1 MKAVIMTAPAMDAST
16 TSVADIGEPR
26 PGPGQVAIDVAYAG
40 VNFIDVMAR
49 RGDPGY
55 ASAWPYVPGL
65 EVAGTVRSVGSGV
78 HHLRPRERVAAFTP
92 GGGMAE
98 VAIAAAAVTVE
109 VPPGVPLG
117 TAASAPL
124 ALPAPNGSSWA
135 PACWTRCSTAR
146 WYWPG
151 GSPPLTG

>member
-1 MKAVIMTAPAMDAST
+1 MLPAPR
-16 TSVADIGEPR
+16 R
-26 PGPGQVAIDVAYAG
+26 PGSAAWALTPRTCSCQRRPSDKELGDESG
-40 VNFIDVMAR
+40 DHDGAR
-49 RGDPGY
+49 DGRQ
-55 ASAWPYVPGL
+55 
-65 EVAGTVRSVGSGV
+65 
-78 HHLRPRERVAAFTP
+78 HHERRRHRR
-92 GGGMAE
+92 
-98 VAIAAAAVTVE
+98 AAAAVTVE